1 MKTII
6 LKPYIL
12 GVNSKEIIGVIKGN
26 KLTFKPQAASKKEVD
41 TAETRAS
48 KQPKLY
54 RRNSACMIFP
64 ISDKKLNK
72 NKIFVMK
79 LK

>member
-1 MKTII
+1 MKTLI

-12 GVNSKEIIGVIKGN
+12 RVNSEEIIGVIKGN
-26 KLTFKPQAASKKEVD
+26 KPTFKPQATSKKEGD
-41 TAETRAS
+41 IAETRAS
-48 KQPKLY
+48 KQPKLS

-72 NKIFVMK
+72 NKIFVMN